1 MTMIADWLLVD
12 GNRVAESLQ
21 EAQAKL
27 ASGQGEIVLDFSA
40 VCRIDTSG
48 LQAAEDFVDAAEK
61 KSVKVAFRGVNVDV
75 YKVLKLAKL
84 TPRFSF
90 VN

>member
-40 VCRIDTSG
+40 VRRIDTSG
-48 LQAAEDFVDAAEK
+48 LQAVEDFVDAAEK